1 MSEEELQFT
10 PPEIIKIVNQAA
22 ATLIPTKSLMVLMG
36 IGGIVMV
43 IFLHIF
49 SIARCFQYDCTRTEY
64 NKCVRI
70 ADPLVRDMHLVFPDN
85 LDDIDTVCRTWNR
98 FIDCLQTYTDKC
110 FTADQRKQFNNA
122 VKNPIDSVHQMCVR
136 SDYQRDQICPFP
148 KAKPRKEER
157 NRGRKRGKSMI
168 ATDTPEKKELEEKER
183 KRNEKKVKTLKKK
196 VFEESSDEEVEEVI
210 TKDSSSEWEETE
222 ENHEA
227 RTSVED
233 AAEGD
238 FIVVKYITNITFSSH
253 DRFKKCIESETRN
266 LCDNG
271 RTGGPASKFSTQIV
285 GKALSFLQDECVNYI
300 PNSDSG
306 DCTIS
311 LPKKDGPVIESIIPA
326 APSEIYPWSTI
337 HDISSREPSTKIQ
350 PSRTTTAWLPSSTYY
365 HPTSNSDSSVPDV
378 LGARTRPSSYGRS
391 SGWTDY
397 STQNTQPSFNNMF
410 SETVTSPKPEWGT
423 ISTWSV
429 LNQQPSSLGT
439 STTNDEDPN
448 KSFTFGQNPVTES
461 SIKKWY
467 PAAGS
472 QVENEVDEPNQQ
484 GLIKPKNNAG
494 RAVTCTVSIILTSL
508 ILKLC

>member
-1 MSEEELQFT
+1 
-10 PPEIIKIVNQAA
+10 
-22 ATLIPTKSLMVLMG
+22 MVLMG
-36 IGGIVMV
+36 VGGIVAV
-43 IFLHIF
+43 IFLNIF

-98 FIDCLQTYTDKC
+98 FIDCLQTYTDRC

-136 SDYQRDQICPFP
+136 SDYQREYLIYAPCI
-148 KAKPRKEER
+148 
-157 NRGRKRGKSMI
+157 KSTI
-168 ATDTPEKKELEEKER
+168 TDSKYCSQQYNLLVQQVSQGDDISRATLCC
-183 KRNEKKVKTLKKK
+183 
-196 VFEESSDEEVEEVI
+196 
-210 TKDSSSEWEETE
+210 
-222 ENHEA
+222 
-227 RTSVED
+227 
-233 AAEGD
+233 
-238 FIVVKYITNITFSSH
+238 SH

-271 RTGGPASKFSTQIV
+271 RVGGPASRFSTQIV

-337 HDISSREPSTKIQ
+337 HDISSREPSTKLQ
-350 PSRTTTAWLPSSTYY
+350 PSRTTTAWLP
-365 HPTSNSDSSVPDV
+365 NSDSSVPDM
-378 LGARTRPSSYGRS
+378 LGGRTRPSSYGRS
-391 SGWTDY
+391 SGWSDY
-397 STQNTQPSFNNMF
+397 STQNTQPSFSTKF
-410 SETVTSPKPEWGT
+410 SETVTSPKPELGT

-439 STTNDEDPN
+439 STINDDDPN
-448 KSFTFGQNPVTES
+448 KSFTFGQNPVTDS

-494 RAVTCTVSIILTSL
+494 RAVTCTVLISLALLQRII
-508 ILKLC
+508 KLGVQLLARF